1 MRPRQTLAR
10 LGHAEV
16 AVLRVGAQAVGFKVL
31 FAVMADGDA
40 LSWPGPLDGSRRA
53 ALGLEFLSRRGFGG
67 GLGRVL
73 GRVLAR
79 GLARRR
85 FFLRGGLL
93 PLISASAWPSTFSPS
108 LSRENVSTDCVKWSG
123 LSDSGPTTSFARP
136 MR

>member
-73 GRVLAR
+73 GRVLAGDFFCAAAR
-79 GLARRR
+79 LAALD
-85 FFLRGGLL
+85 FGFCLAIDVL
-93 PLISASAWPSTFSPS
+93 PFTVAGK
-108 LSRENVSTDCVKWSG
+108 R
-123 LSDSGPTTSFARP
+123 
-136 MR
+136 